1 MRRLLYLLVIWSV
14 LTACLSKED
23 KNLNNALELAGEN
36 RQELE
41 KVLLHYKDDS
51 LKLKAAQFLIENM
64 PYHYYFESDRFELFK
79 KQLYTVISER
89 GLSGEESLEYL
100 NGKQRQLSNT
110 DFLQKNDAQ
119 TITAQY
125 LINDIDFAFTIWRK
139 QPWGKSIPFDVFC
152 QDILPYRIADE
163 PLEEW
168 REEYYNYFQPI
179 LDSLMTDSSAVS
191 ACQIIYDTIDKQKW
205 FFIQE
210 LGTPHIGGKALL
222 NYRYG
227 SCREYS
233 DIALYAMRA
242 LGIAGGVNMILQNP
256 NFYFTHHYWNY
267 LRDAEGKL
275 IRFELYNE
283 RPGFVNDSRIRGKVY
298 KRCFDLPKT
307 TLPYLY
313 PDKEIPKTLKELF
326 LSDAISSEYYPGY
339 NINIPINRDEQ
350 KDNILYLCVYNRTNW
365 IPVCWTE
372 IEDGNATFLS
382 VEPGIIFLPAYYIK
396 GKIYPVSD
404 PVSVDKDF
412 KLKTFKTKLSQYE
425 EITVTRKSF
434 TRQSLKEIGQLAIN
448 GKFQGANRADFKDA
462 TTLYTIKEKPEMKYY
477 EYNLDRP
484 QKFRYLRY
492 LSSEDSTCC
501 NMAEIQFYAPD
512 GQVLKGAIIGSDGF
526 SGDDPKLTKE
536 ALFDDDPLT
545 YFQSKEP
552 TSAWGGLDLKQQQ
565 MIGKIRYL
573 FRNDDNTIRDGD
585 QYELLYFTKDKG
597 MVSLGIQTGNREQ
610 KLTFKNVPVGALLWL
625 HDRTRGQEECFFLY
639 ENHKQVWQ

>member
-1 MRRLLYLLVIWSV
+1 MKRLLYLSVIWGV

-23 KNLNNALELAGEN
+23 KSLNNALELAGEN
-36 RQELE
+36 RQELK
-41 KVLLHYKDDS
+41 KVLLHYKNDS

-64 PYHYYFESDRFELFK
+64 QYHYYFKSDRFELLK
-79 KQLYTVISER
+79 KQMYTVISGYVFRENEVQTYAKR
-89 GLSGEESLEYL
+89 EVA
-100 NGKQRQLSNT
+100 KLSNT
-110 DFLQKNDAQ
+110 DFQIKNDAQ

-125 LINDIDFAFTIWRK
+125 LINNIDFAFAVWQK
-139 QPWGKSIPFDVFC
+139 QPWGKSISFDVFC
-152 QDILPYRIADE
+152 QDILPYRIDDE

-179 LDSLMTDSSAVS
+179 LDSLMTDSSALS

-205 FFIQE
+205 YFIQE

-242 LGIAGGVNMILQNP
+242 LGIAGGINLILQNP

-275 IRFELYNE
+275 IRFELYSD
-283 RPGFVNDSRIRGKVY
+283 RPDCVDDPRLRGKVY

-313 PDKEIPKTLKELF
+313 PDKEIPKTLQNLF
-326 LSDAISSEYYPGY
+326 LTDAISAEYYSGY
-339 NINIPINRDEQ
+339 NIDIPIRKNEQ
-350 KDNILYLCVYNRTNW
+350 KDNILYLCVFNRTTW

-382 VEPGIIFLPAYYIK
+382 VEPDIIFLPAYYIE

-404 PVSVDKDF
+404 PVSVGKDF
-412 KLKTFKTKLSQYE
+412 KLKTFDTKFTQYE
-425 EITVTRKSF
+425 EITVTRKSY
-434 TRQSLKEIGQLAIN
+434 TRPNLKEIGQLAIN

-462 TTLYTIKEKPEMKYY
+462 ITLHTIEEKPEMKYY
-477 EYNLDRP
+477 EFDIDSTR
-484 QKFRYLRY
+484 KFRYVRY
-492 LSSEDSTCC
+492 LSPDDSTCC
-501 NMAEIQFYAPD
+501 NMAEIQFYTSG
-512 GQVLKGAIIGSDGF
+512 GQVLKGTIIGSDGF
-526 SGDDPKLTKE
+526 GGNDPKLTKE
-536 ALFDDDPLT
+536 ALFDGDPLT
-545 YFQSKEP
+545 YFESREP
-552 TSAWGGLDLKQQQ
+552 KGAWGGLDLKRQQP
-565 MIGKIRYL
+565 IAKIRYL

-585 QYELLYFTKDKG
+585 RYELLYLSKDKT
-597 MVSLGIQTGNREQ
+597 MQSLGVQYGNREQ
-610 KLTFKNVPVGALLWL
+610 RLTFKNVPKGALLWL
-625 HDRTRGQEECFFLY
+625 HNHTRGQEECFFLY
-639 ENHKQVWQ
+639 ENNKQIWK